1 MSSGLRHLVG
11 TIDNCRSWDIL
22 EYIDSS
28 WTVSYGHQSFT
39 LNDLRSD
46 VQVITEKAMVSTSL
60 AHVLT
65 ADCKDLSLSHERAR
79 YIHQL
84 PVWMQLLVFQLGH
97 VHVPF

>member
-1 MSSGLRHLVG
+1 M
-11 TIDNCRSWDIL
+11 

-28 WTVSYGHQSFT
+28 WTVSYGHQSFI

-84 PVWMQLLVFQLGH
+84 LVWMQLLVFQLGH

>member
-28 WTVSYGHQSFT
+28 WTVS
-39 LNDLRSD
+39 
-46 VQVITEKAMVSTSL
+46 
-60 AHVLT
+60 

-84 PVWMQLLVFQLGH
+84 LVWMRLLVFQPGH